1 MLLLDCVALPEPAV
15 CLWLVVVALRTV
27 VPVLETTDLDVE
39 DVRFGAAVAELFL
52 PVTVLLTRFVDVDD
66 ALVEVLPSL
75 DERSLREVD
84 EVPSPPRRDERL
96 PKTLSEPVS
105 CLSPVQ
111 VSTC

>member
-52 PVTVLLTRFVDVDD
+52 PVTVLLTRVLEDDD

-75 DERSLREVD
+75 DERSLLDVD
-84 EVPSPPRRDERL
+84 EVPRPPLRDERL
-96 PKTLSEPVS
+96 LNTLSAPVS
-105 CLSPVQ
+105 CLSPVHL
-111 VSTC
+111 STC